1 MRSNIRSKIIGVFT
15 NPYFH
20 TATVKIRI
28 GNKTGLYVDF
38 SRTVPKHLYRVRCY
52 A

>member
-28 GNKTGLYVDF
+28 ANKVDTCVDF
-38 SRTVPKHLYRVRCY
+38 NRTIPKHLYRVRCY